1 MMLINLSLKKW
12 GIVCCVLLFVLGA
25 TSVSAQVEE
34 ASILRLARS
43 YVPDDLPKGDSLV
56 DVVIGRLEGTELES
70 DSLLAKAYYTKGL
83 INYYQ
88 GWYKLSAN
96 YFLKALGTDYAKQ
109 DVSFGEA
116 NWNNLGVTYDKQNR
130 TNEALEAYYAS
141 LRIAESLGDSASIVK
156 TWINIALLDNKK
168 ENTQKAIEMTQKAL
182 DYATRTKDSVSMG
195 LCYQNLG
202 LFSGSNKESKRY
214 DQLAISIFRAIKSY
228 DLLTGILVNQASEEI
243 DAGNHL
249 LAEELLAEVMELSLR
264 YSLAEHLGST
274 YYLTAVNHVVLGKNL
289 DGVPALLEKGIEIVE
304 QTGRKEILSD
314 IFSVYVSYYSRIGDF
329 PNYFKAMKRYQKEM
343 NEFLGVTTN
352 ADYMEM
358 QTLYEVEKISLEKE
372 QLLKD
377 AERKRTMLL
386 VLSLAL
392 VTVLLAV
399 AGIAVLYLRLKAN
412 TKTLYQMNVAVANS
426 VPASMLIEEQREPST
441 LAEEEEEEDVPLASL
456 YNALVRKIEQ
466 EKLFLNPGFSMD
478 DLCTLM
484 NKSRRYLSQAISSA
498 GKTNFSGL
506 INGLRVNEAR
516 RLLAS
521 SGKSLTMNEIAER
534 SGFANR
540 ISFYRHF
547 KEITGF
553 TPTAYLEWSQNPEL
567 QVFDKEED

>member
-12 GIVCCVLLFVLGA
+12 GIVCCVLLFTLGA
-25 TSVSAQVEE
+25 TRVSAQVDE

-56 DVVIGRLEGTELES
+56 DIVIGRLEGTELES
-70 DSLLAKAYYTKGL
+70 DSLLAKAYYAKGL

-96 YFLKALGTDYAKQ
+96 YYQKALGTDYAKQ
-109 DVSFGEA
+109 DVRFGEA

-130 TNEALEAYYAS
+130 INEALEAYYAS
-141 LRIAESLGDSASIVK
+141 LRIAESLGDSSSIVK

-168 ENTQKAIEMTQKAL
+168 ENNQKAIEMTQKAL
-182 DYATRTKDSVSMG
+182 DFASRTKDSISMG

-202 LFSGSNKESKRY
+202 LFTASKQESNRY
-214 DQLAISIFRAIKSY
+214 DQKAISIFRAIKAY
-228 DLLTGILVNQASEEI
+228 DLLAGIYVNQASQEI

-249 LAEELLAEVMELSLR
+249 QAEAMLAEVLELSKR
-264 YSLAEHLGST
+264 YSLAEHLGNT
-274 YYLTAVNHVVLGKNL
+274 YYLTAINHVVLGKNL
-289 DGVPALLEKGIEIVE
+289 EGVPDLLQKGLEIAE

-314 IFSVYVSYYSRIGDF
+314 IFAVYVSYYARIGDF
-329 PNYFKAMKRYQKEM
+329 PNYFKAMKRYQREM
-343 NEFLGVTTN
+343 NEYLGVTTS

-392 VTVLLAV
+392 IIVLLAV

-426 VPASMLIEEQREPST
+426 VPASMLIEEQREPLT
-441 LAEEEEEEDVPLASL
+441 QEEEEEDVPLASL

-484 NKSRRYLSQAISSA
+484 NKSRRYLSQAISTA